1 MLYCLSSS
9 CHEDPVVAVIQNV
22 SRGVAQPG
30 RAPGSGP
37 GGRRFKSS
45 LPDQSFSRSFNH
57 LHGNRRSRS
66 ASHLDDYVKGP
77 SAVPCDRRMSPMLR
91 WSDTMAIVPEPII
104 AVGQTLAKVSIF
116 SGLTEG
122 ELAFLAQRAVS
133 RSYSA
138 GQSVFGEGEPCSGL
152 YVVESGH
159 VRIFKSSATGREQVL
174 SIDGPG
180 SSIAELP
187 VFDGGSYPASA
198 AALDEAKLLFVSK
211 QDFQALCLAHPQ
223 VALKVLRVVGAR
235 LRRLVGIIEEL
246 SFTTVRHRL
255 ASFLLRLAQK
265 EGKRSAAG
273 VEITLPA
280 SNQELAS
287 HIGTVRELVSRNLS
301 RLQAEGMLQIDGR
314 TVTISNL
321 KALEAETDSP
331 E

>member
-1 MLYCLSSS
+1 MVLY
-9 CHEDPVVAVIQNV
+9 N
-22 SRGVAQPG
+22 
-30 RAPGSGP
+30 GSMP
-37 GGRRFKSS
+37 EASVLQS
-45 LPDQSFSRSFNH
+45 L
-57 LHGNRRSRS
+57 
-66 ASHLDDYVKGP
+66 V
-77 SAVPCDRRMSPMLR
+77 
-91 WSDTMAIVPEPII
+91 
-104 AVGQTLAKVSIF
+104 LAKVAIF
-116 SGLTEG
+116 SGLTEN
-122 ELAFLAQRAVS
+122 ELDFLSQRALP
-133 RSYSA
+133 RKFSA

-159 VRIFKSSATGREQVL
+159 VRIFKSSANGREQVL

-187 VFDGGSYPASA
+187 VFDGGNYPASVTA
-198 AALDEAKLLFVSK
+198 IDDATLLFVSK

-265 EGKRSAAG
+265 EGKRTAAG
-273 VEITLPA
+273 VEIALPV

-287 HIGTVRELVSRNLS
+287 QIGTVRELVSRNLS
-301 RLQAEGMLQIDGR
+301 RLQSEGILKIDGR
-314 TVTISNL
+314 TVIVCNL
-321 KALEAETDSP
+321 KALEAETDSA